1 MRIHDEESDRSLSKI
16 IVFLTKS
23 EAEELK
29 SDLNSLLRN
38 PMGNHTHLSSDD
50 YRKEITVCIYG
61 EARLEGFT
69 DRAKR
74 LIREDV

>member
-1 MRIHDEESDRSLSKI
+1 MRIHDEENDSSLSKM

-29 SDLNSLLRN
+29 RDLNSLLCD
-38 PMGNHTHLSSDD
+38 PTGNHTHLLSDD
-50 YRKEITVCIYG
+50 YRKEITVCIYD
-61 EARLEGFT
+61 EARLEGFS